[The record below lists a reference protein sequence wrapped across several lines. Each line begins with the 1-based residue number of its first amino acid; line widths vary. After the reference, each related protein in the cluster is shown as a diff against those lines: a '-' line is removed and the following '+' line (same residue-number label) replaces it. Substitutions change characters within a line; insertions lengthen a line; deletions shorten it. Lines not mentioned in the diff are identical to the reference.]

1 MLLSLAPIGQIIQI
15 KAIWTEE
22 ETKTVLEDAGIV
34 TDSKIQILFKP
45 SDTVFVIGINRRRIM
60 IDDFIARKII
70 VQ

>member
-45 SDTVFVIGINRRRIM
+45 SDAVFVIGINRRRIM